1 MAPVAAAASLVF
13 SCSSSTTVSVSS
25 LLFNN
30 PLHFANSTS
39 PLFSYPS
46 SQMHTLVVTAPTSAA
61 PAAPPPTTKAISR
74 LSVGDTRLA
83 TNPPRNLNC
92 TSSSSNSSASS
103 SSSSS
108 NSSNLRSSSSFTGN
122 KLVVKS
128 TFPATIAAPPAG
140 FVAGCVRAMSLFG
153 GDSNGK
159 SSSQNE
165 EIRRGS
171 SGEPLYTTLAGHPVT
186 DDNNRYVMPFFMS
199 AERKLVVR
207 QTFSKELQQGLLVL
221 VLAFESLMENVCM
234 CTHHSIYHRS

>member
-1 MAPVAAAASLVF
+1 
-13 SCSSSTTVSVSS
+13 
-25 LLFNN
+25 
-30 PLHFANSTS
+30 
-39 PLFSYPS
+39 
-46 SQMHTLVVTAPTSAA
+46 
-61 PAAPPPTTKAISR
+61 
-74 LSVGDTRLA
+74 
-83 TNPPRNLNC
+83 
-92 TSSSSNSSASS
+92 
-103 SSSSS
+103 
-108 NSSNLRSSSSFTGN
+108 
-122 KLVVKS
+122 VKS

-207 QTFSKELQQGLLVL
+207 QTFPKELQQGVL
-221 VLAFESLMENVCM
+221 VLAFESVMENVCM
-234 CTHHSIYHRS
+234 CTSSLYISSIMRTLQSDDHIQDTYMLFLRLIDPESDGAAVSSLDGF